1 MANLRLRSDIIDEVL
16 IRLSASTTLGY
27 YTDTILNNWETQSH
41 QWAAG
46 FRKWPFTE
54 ARVSTTYASLVTD
67 EDGLLRG
74 EYPEGFKAD
83 SIRYLTIGGKKLD
96 KKNIFKFRQF
106 IEDNPDDD
114 EKIYSDFGRNYYI
127 NPKVDLS
134 GTIMVWGQYTP
145 AADITDENELTVF
158 SGYEPDGNE
167 AIVLEMLSYSM
178 LREKKTQESIA
189 YHKKATELLDII
201 WKRVTDEQFAYQSTD
216 DDGMFKRIDVLG
228 GALREDTLKRDQWY

>member
-1 MANLRLRSDIIDEVL
+1 
-16 IRLSASTTLGY
+16 
-27 YTDTILNNWETQSH
+27 
-41 QWAAG
+41 
-46 FRKWPFTE
+46 
-54 ARVSTTYASLVTD
+54 
-67 EDGLLRG
+67 
-74 EYPEGFKAD
+74 
-83 SIRYLTIGGKKLD
+83 
-96 KKNIFKFRQF
+96 
-106 IEDNPDDD
+106 
-114 EKIYSDFGRNYYI
+114 
-127 NPKVDLS
+127 
-134 GTIMVWGQYTP
+134 MVWGQYTP